1 MTSNNEKKLLTKS
14 DINKVFWRS
23 FTVNASFNYER
34 QMSQGAQYALS
45 PILQKLYPD
54 KKELGEALQ
63 RHAEFFNTTPM
74 LCPFIFGITA
84 AMEEENATQEDFD
97 PNTINSVKAGLMG
110 PLAGIGDSVFW
121 GTLRPLAGGIACSL
135 ALTGN
140 LFAPF
145 LFLLLFNIPNVL
157 VRYFGCH
164 WGYNSGMK
172 ALNRFEELGL
182 TEKIFTAAAIIGLL
196 VIGGMSASMVSINPV
211 VAIGSGDNAIKLIGR
226 SGEKMD
232 EDTIALIE
240 DYLDGRLEV
249 FGQMWQQ
256 IPLAKREHIGRTV
269 DYTAGRNRYVGYLIS
284 LGMFSFKGM
293 KVGLDCANGSAW
305 TIAKSVFD
313 ALGAKTYVMGDEPDG
328 FNINNGVG
336 STHIDALRRFVV
348 ANGLD
353 IGFAYDGDADRC
365 LAVDEQ
371 GTVITGDHILYVCGK
386 HLKQEGELPRNT
398 VVTTIMSNFGLY
410 RAFDR
415 EGIAY
420 AKTAVGDKY
429 VYEYMAKNGCALGG
443 EQSGHIIFSKYASTG
458 DGVLTSL
465 KLMEVMLERK
475 LPMSKLLEGL
485 TIYPQVLENIRVKD
499 KKAAREDSD
508 VQAAVETVAAR
519 LGETGRIL
527 VRESGTEPV
536 LRVMAE
542 APEDA
547 VCRECVAQVAEVIRR
562 KGHCVS

>member
-1 MTSNNEKKLLTKS
+1 M
-14 DINKVFWRS
+14 
-23 FTVNASFNYER
+23 
-34 QMSQGAQYALS
+34 
-45 PILQKLYPD
+45 
-54 KKELGEALQ
+54 
-63 RHAEFFNTTPM
+63 
-74 LCPFIFGITA
+74 
-84 AMEEENATQEDFD
+84 
-97 PNTINSVKAGLMG
+97 
-110 PLAGIGDSVFW
+110 
-121 GTLRPLAGGIACSL
+121 
-135 ALTGN
+135 
-140 LFAPF
+140 
-145 LFLLLFNIPNVL
+145 
-157 VRYFGCH
+157 
-164 WGYNSGMK
+164 
-172 ALNRFEELGL
+172 
-182 TEKIFTAAAIIGLL
+182 
-196 VIGGMSASMVSINPV
+196 
-211 VAIGSGDNAIKLIGR
+211 
-226 SGEKMD
+226 
-232 EDTIALIE
+232 
-240 DYLDGRLEV
+240 
-249 FGQMWQQ
+249 
-256 IPLAKREHIGRTV
+256 
-269 DYTAGRNRYVGYLIS
+269 
-284 LGMFSFKGM
+284 
-293 KVGLDCANGSAW
+293 
-305 TIAKSVFD
+305 
-313 ALGAKTYVMGDEPDG
+313 
-328 FNINNGVG
+328 
-336 STHIDALRRFVV
+336 
-348 ANGLD
+348 
-353 IGFAYDGDADRC
+353 
-365 LAVDEQ
+365 DEQ